1 MLRTRLLALT
11 ALCSGL
17 APAALAQEALPDIDV
32 GSPLRS
38 RPAPATP
45 AAPRPAPAP
54 VAVPAAVPAAA
65 PAPTPAPT
73 LSKAPSSVIITTAQE
88 IADTHQFDIGPALER
103 STPGVSINDVLGNP
117 FAPEVDFRGFAAS
130 PVSGTPEGLAVYQNG
145 VRINEA
151 YGDTVNWDMIPTVAI
166 DRTAIV
172 TGNPLFGLNALG
184 GAVVVDMKNGFNY
197 QGFELDGRMGSRNR
211 RQSAMQYGVQDG
223 AFSSYLAVEVAG
235 DSGYRKYS
243 GSQVRRLYGDIG
255 YRGDAAEVH
264 FTMNLA
270 QNRFGVSGPA
280 PVDLVNNDAGAV
292 YTTPQTTKNTLS
304 QYDLNATFTPARNWK
319 ILTDLHYRAFD
330 QAHVDGN
337 TTNLNSCGAAT
348 LCDGNGNSTY
358 LPDIFQGAAN
368 LGVIDRT
375 WTRSRTLG
383 GTVQVENA
391 DKLLSMPNKLSFG
404 VNYEHGWTNFS
415 ADEEV
420 GVLNP
425 GDLSV
430 TGLGMLNIDPTADV
444 QTVHLNAANSYLGI
458 YGLDALDVTDKLTV
472 TAGGRFNYA
481 AISLY
486 DLVGTSLNGNAV
498 FTHFNPTIGASY
510 KLTPEIT
517 GYANY
522 SEANRAPTPLELGC
536 ANPNQPC
543 LIDNFLVS
551 DPALKQVVS
560 HSIETG
566 LRGEARFPQ
575 LLPGRFDWSAGVYRT
590 TNFNDIL
597 SVPSVVTGL
606 GYFTNAGTTQ
616 RQGVETAIRY
626 KDEKLT
632 TFINYTLTDATFR
645 SQILLGAPSNPL
657 AVAMGGSSIMVMPG
671 SHMSAVAKH
680 RLKAGFDYSITPE
693 WKIGADLVYTAGAW
707 VREDEINAFG
717 TLSPYATVNLRTSY
731 QLTKNFQ
738 VYGLIDNVTD
748 TRTRNFAIFY
758 NTTAIPFLDMTNP
771 RQTSLGAPTGF
782 YGGAKVTF

>member
-1 MLRTRLLALT
+1 M
-11 ALCSGL
+11 
-17 APAALAQEALPDIDV
+17 
-32 GSPLRS
+32 
-38 RPAPATP
+38 
-45 AAPRPAPAP
+45 
-54 VAVPAAVPAAA
+54 
-65 PAPTPAPT
+65 
-73 LSKAPSSVIITTAQE
+73 
-88 IADTHQFDIGPALER
+88 
-103 STPGVSINDVLGNP
+103 
-117 FAPEVDFRGFAAS
+117 
-130 PVSGTPEGLAVYQNG
+130 
-145 VRINEA
+145 
-151 YGDTVNWDMIPTVAI
+151 
-166 DRTAIV
+166 
-172 TGNPLFGLNALG
+172 
-184 GAVVVDMKNGFNY
+184 
-197 QGFELDGRMGSRNR
+197 
-211 RQSAMQYGVQDG
+211 
-223 AFSSYLAVEVAG
+223 
-235 DSGYRKYS
+235 
-243 GSQVRRLYGDIG
+243 
-255 YRGDAAEVH
+255 
-264 FTMNLA
+264 
-270 QNRFGVSGPA
+270 
-280 PVDLVNNDAGAV
+280 
-292 YTTPQTTKNTLS
+292 
-304 QYDLNATFTPARNWK
+304 
-319 ILTDLHYRAFD
+319 HYRAFD

-337 TTNLNSCGAAT
+337 TTDLNSCGADT
-348 LCDGNGNSTY
+348 LCDDNGNPTY

-383 GTVQVENA
+383 GTVQIENT
-391 DKLLSMPNKLSFG
+391 DKIYSMPNKFTFG

-444 QTVHLNAANSYLGI
+444 QTVHLNAANSYLGV

-486 DLVGTSLNGNAV
+486 DLVGTSLNGSAV
-498 FTHFNPTIGASY
+498 YTHFNPTIGASY
-510 KLTPEIT
+510 KITPEII

-551 DPALKQVVS
+551 DPPLKQVVT

-566 LRGEARFPQ
+566 LRGETRLPQ
-575 LLPGRFDWSAGVYRT
+575 LLPGRFEWNAGVYRT

-616 RQGVETAIRY
+616 RQGVETSMRY

-645 SQILLGAPSNPL
+645 SRSLLGSPNNPL
-657 AVAMGGSSIMVMPG
+657 AIATGGSSILVTPG
-671 SHMSAVAKH
+671 AHMSSIAKH

-707 VREDEINAFG
+707 VRGDEINAFG

-731 QLTKNFQ
+731 QVTKNFQ
-738 VYGLIDNVTD
+738 IYGLIDNVGD
-748 TRTRNFAIFY
+748 TRTRNFAVFY
-758 NTTAIPFLDMTNP
+758 DTTAIPFLFMTNP
-771 RQTSLGAPTGF
+771 RQTSLGPPTGF

>member
-1 MLRTRLLALT
+1 MIRKRLLALT

-17 APAALAQEALPDIDV
+17 APAALAQEALPDIEV
-32 GSPLRS
+32 GAPLRS
-38 RPAPATP
+38 RSAP
-45 AAPRPAPAP
+45 AAPAAPSPAPAP
-54 VAVPAAVPAAA
+54 AGVAAA
-65 PAPTPAPT
+65 PAPAPPPPAPV
-73 LSKAPSSVIITTAQE
+73 LSTAPSSVIITTARE
-88 IADTHQFDIGPALER
+88 IADTRQFDISGALDR
-103 STPGVSINDVLGNP
+103 STPGVSTDDVLGNP
-117 FAPEVDFRGFAAS
+117 FSPQVDFRGFVAS

-151 YGDTVNWDMIPTVAI
+151 YGDTVNWDLIPTVAI
-166 DRTAIV
+166 DRSAIV

-184 GAVVVDMKNGFNY
+184 GAVVLDMKNGFSY
-197 QGFELDGRMGSRNR
+197 QGFDLDGRMGSRNR
-211 RQSAMQYGVQDG
+211 RQTTMQYGVLQGDF
-223 AFSSYLAVEVAG
+223 ASYLAIEAAG

-243 GSQVRRLYGDIG
+243 GSEVRRLYGDIG
-255 YRGDAAEVH
+255 YRGDSAEVH
-264 FTMNLA
+264 FTLGLA

-280 PVDLVNNDAGAV
+280 PVDLVNNDASAI
-292 YTTPQTTKNTLS
+292 YTTPQTNKNTLS
-304 QYDLNATFTPARNWK
+304 QYDLNAVFTPAPNWK
-319 ILTDLHYRAFD
+319 ILTDAHYRAFD

-337 TTNLNSCGAAT
+337 TTDLNSCGQPT

-375 WTRSRTLG
+375 WTRSRTVG
-383 GTVQVENA
+383 GTVQIENT
-391 DKLLSMPNKLSFG
+391 DKIYSMPNKFTFG
-404 VNYEHGWTNFS
+404 VNYEHGWTDFS

-425 GDLSV
+425 GDLSI

-444 QTVHLNAANSYLGI
+444 QTVHLNAANSYLGV

-481 AISLY
+481 AITLY
-486 DLVGTSLNGNAV
+486 DLVGTSLNGSSV
-498 FTHFNPTIGASY
+498 YTHFNPTIGASY

-551 DPALKQVVS
+551 DPPLKQVVT

-566 LRGEARFPQ
+566 LRGETRLPQ

-616 RQGVETAIRY
+616 RQGIETAIRY
-626 KDEKLT
+626 KDEKLST
-632 TFINYTLTDATFR
+632 YINYTLTDATFR
-645 SQILLGAPSNPL
+645 SQILLGSPNNPEAIAL
-657 AVAMGGSSIMVMPG
+657 GSSSILVEPG
-671 SHMSAVAKH
+671 SHMSSIAKH

-707 VREDEINAFG
+707 VRGDEINAFG

-731 QLTKNFQ
+731 QVTKNFQ
-738 VYGLIDNVTD
+738 IYGLIDNVGD

-771 RQTSLGAPTGF
+771 RQTSLGPPTGF

>member
-1 MLRTRLLALT
+1 MIRERLLALT

-17 APAALAQEALPDIDV
+17 APAALAQEALPDIEV
-32 GSPLRS
+32 GAPLRS
-38 RPAPATP
+38 RSVSSPAP
-45 AAPRPAPAP
+45 
-54 VAVPAAVPAAA
+54 AA
-65 PAPTPAPT
+65 PAPASAAATPVPAAPPPAPA
-73 LSKAPSSVIITTAQE
+73 LSTAPSSVIITTARE
-88 IADTHQFDIGPALER
+88 IADTRQFDIGGALER
-103 STPGVSINDVLGNP
+103 STPGVSTNDVLGNP
-117 FAPEVDFRGFAAS
+117 FTPEINYRGFAAS
-130 PVSGTPEGLAVYQNG
+130 PVPGTPEGLAVYQNG

-184 GAVVVDMKNGFNY
+184 GAVVLDMKNGFTY

-211 RQSAMQYGVQDG
+211 RQTSMQYGVLQGD
-223 AFSSYLAVEVAG
+223 FSSYLAIEAAG
-235 DSGYRKYS
+235 DSGYRKFS

-264 FTMNLA
+264 FTLGLA

-280 PVDLVNNDAGAV
+280 PVDLVNNDASAV

-304 QYDLNATFTPARNWK
+304 QYDLNATFTPAPNWK

-337 TTNLNSCGAAT
+337 TTSLNSCGAAT
-348 LCDGNGNSTY
+348 LCDGNGDPTY

-368 LGVIDRT
+368 LAVIDRT

-383 GTVQVENA
+383 GTAQIENT
-391 DKLLSMPNKLSFG
+391 DKIYSLPNKFTFG

-425 GDLSV
+425 GDLTVS
-430 TGLGMLNIDPTADV
+430 GLGMLNIDPTADV
-444 QTVHLNAANSYLGI
+444 QTVHLNAANSYLGV
-458 YGLDALDVTDKLTV
+458 YGLDALDVTDKLTI

-486 DLVGTSLNGNAV
+486 DLVGTSLNGSAV
-498 FTHFNPTIGASY
+498 YTHFNPTIGASY
-510 KLTPEIT
+510 KITPEIT

-551 DPALKQVVS
+551 DPPLKQVVS

-566 LRGEARFPQ
+566 LRGETRLPQ
-575 LLPGRFDWSAGVYRT
+575 LLPGRFEWNAGIYRT

-616 RQGVETAIRY
+616 RQGIETSLRY

-645 SQILLGAPSNPL
+645 SQILLGAPNNPL
-657 AVAMGGSSIMVMPG
+657 AIATGGSSIMVMPG
-671 SHMSAVAKH
+671 SHMNAVAKH

-731 QLTKNFQ
+731 QVTKNFQ
-738 VYGLIDNVTD
+738 IYGLIDNVGD
-748 TRTRNFAIFY
+748 TRTRNFAVFY

-771 RQTSLGAPTGF
+771 RQTSLGPPTGF